1 MDEIYCNLH
10 LQLRFME
17 QLNKIRSIIND
28 IEFEFAPDKRVVI
41 FDVKLN
47 DVDNQLMLEGETS
60 CPEAYDKLNSIDI
73 INNVLLL
80 PSSELGNATYG
91 IVYNSVATMHKES
104 SHSSEIV
111 TQSLM
116 GSPVRVLDKQRDWY
130 RIQTPDKY
138 IGWVCGSVTLMT
150 FDEQKQYSN
159 QQKIIVS
166 SLYQQSYQQAD
177 VDCGIVSDLV
187 MGDVLVVKDEVE
199 NFYNVL
205 YADGREAFVCKAS
218 AKILKNWHPLQTK
231 EEVVSTSL
239 YFLGIPYV
247 WGGTSSKGLD
257 CSGLTKM
264 VYFMH
269 NIVLPRDASQQ
280 VLVGELVDD
289 EGDFEK
295 LELGDLVFFGE
306 KAVVDVSAER
316 VVHVGIYIGNY
327 RFVHASDY
335 VRINSFNPEDELYDE
350 FNTNRYLLTKRILGD
365 TSLQSVKSIFNL

>member
-1 MDEIYCNLH
+1 MKQFEEVQFIVDG
-10 LQLRFME
+10 
-17 QLNKIRSIIND
+17 IRK
-28 IEFEFAPDKRVVI
+28 EFAPDKRTVV
-41 FDVKLN
+41 FDVIISG
-47 DVDNQLMLEGETS
+47 VDAHLELEGETS
-60 CPEAYDKLNSIDI
+60 CPEAYDKLNDIDI
-73 INNVLLL
+73 INNVRLL
-80 PSSELGNATYG
+80 PSSDLGDTTYG
-91 IVYNSVATMHKES
+91 IIYNSVGTIHKEPK
-104 SHSSEIV
+104 HSSEIV
-111 TQSLM
+111 TQTLM
-116 GSPVRVLDKQRDWY
+116 GMPVRVLNKVRDWC

-138 IGWVCGSVTLMT
+138 IGWICGSVSLTT

-159 QQKIIVS
+159 QHKIIVS

-187 MGDVLVVKDEVE
+187 LGDVLVVKDEVE
-199 NFYNVL
+199 NFYNVI
-205 YADGREAFVCKAS
+205 YADGREAYVCKAS